1 MRRHDAF
8 RLTLLLLCPALNQ
21 PIIAERKAAACP
33 NSFACDTLTVM
44 SGYQIQVKICGI
56 TRVEDALVAAE
67 AGADYLGFILWPHSK
82 RGVDDETVRAI
93 VERLRQEEHPPTLVG
108 VFVNAPAQEAAAR
121 LEACALD
128 LAQLSGDEP
137 PAFTGDP
144 QSPLYGRSYKAIQ
157 PQSLA
162 EAEAEAEW
170 YVPPEPHPGR
180 PHLLLDAYHP
190 TLHGGTGQT
199 GDWQMAAQLAQSVSG
214 LMLAGGL
221 NPDNVAQA
229 VRQVRPF
236 AVDVAS
242 GVEAAPGIKDPD
254 LVRAF
259 IANARAAA
267 AEES

>member
-1 MRRHDAF
+1 
-8 RLTLLLLCPALNQ
+8 
-21 PIIAERKAAACP
+21 
-33 NSFACDTLTVM
+33 
-44 SGYQIQVKICGI
+44 
-56 TRVEDALVAAE
+56 
-67 AGADYLGFILWPHSK
+67 
-82 RGVDDETVRAI
+82 
-93 VERLRQEEHPPTLVG
+93 
-108 VFVNAPAQEAAAR
+108 
-121 LEACALD
+121 

-170 YVPPEPHPGR
+170 YVPPEPLPGQ

-190 TLHGGTGQT
+190 TLRGGTGQT
-199 GDWQMAAQLAQSVSG
+199 GDWQMAVQLAQNVSG

-229 VRQVRPF
+229 VRLVRPF
-236 AVDVAS
+236 GVDVAS
-242 GVEAAPGIKDPD
+242 GVEAAPGVKDHD
-254 LVRAF
+254 LLRAF
-259 IANARAAA
+259 ISNARAAA